1 MSDEQKVVIKTMSSM
16 MSYAISQIATMDSDY
31 ANKLKEVNEVI
42 QWKIGDDITYYQII
56 KDGDIKHFDGVAD
69 SPTLTFEIAEV
80 ADGIKMFTGQ
90 ADMTALVSKMKISDP
105 AKALELGFMMEKVGE
120 YMEGMGGR

>member
-1 MSDEQKVVIKTMSSM
+1 
-16 MSYAISQIATMDSDY
+16 MDSDY

-42 QWKIGDDITYYQII
+42 QWKIGDDITYYQVI
-56 KDGDIKHFDGVAD
+56 KDGDIKHFEGVAD

-80 ADGIKMFTGQ
+80 ADGLKMFTGQ

>member
-1 MSDEQKVVIKTMSSM
+1 LSDEQKVVIKTMSSM
-16 MSYAISQIATMDSDY
+16 MTYAISQIATMDSDY

-42 QWKIGDDITYYQII
+42 QWKIGDDITYYQVI
-56 KDGDIKHFDGVAD
+56 KDGDIKHFEGVAD

-80 ADGIKMFTGQ
+80 ADGLKMFTGQ

>member
-1 MSDEQKVVIKTMSSM
+1 LSDEQKVVIKTMSSM
-16 MSYAISQIATMDSDY
+16 MTYAISQIATMDSDY

-42 QWKIGDDITYYQII
+42 QWKIGDDITYYQVI
-56 KDGDIKHFDGVAD
+56 KDGDIKHFEGVAD